1 MSQCYMNFDRL
12 TETINL
18 TNALNEASHKRTVQ
32 VMSTGTSPSKGVGK
46 GVLYVRVNGKMVKK

>member
-32 VMSTGTSPSKGVGK
+32 VMSEGQSVSRREGN
-46 GVLYVRVNGKMVKK
+46 GVLYERVNGVLRKK